1 MRIWPRTDASALYEQ
16 INMSPRTDAIVL
28 YEHWT
33 CHLELMLLHCM
44 NISPRW
50 VAVFI
55 SLIVI
60 RVLSPRVAFW
70 YRCAVTRWSVQI
82 LARRRGR
89 HIGVMYHRGTS
100 PIHVEVVVEIRGA
113 VTFNAWS
120 APRVHTTLV
129 VHSCKWQ
136 RKRLNSQKACQ
147 WKKRTFNYPIPQIT
161 FFLLKFS
168 NKIVIPLKPCTDC
181 TCL

>member
-1 MRIWPRTDASALYEQ
+1 
-16 INMSPRTDAIVL
+16 MSPRTDAIVL

-50 VAVFI
+50 VAVFV

-100 PIHVEVVVEIRGA
+100 SIHVEVVVEIRGA

-120 APRVHTTLV
+120 APRMHTTLV
-129 VHSCKWQ
+129 VHSCKWKKNGSIV
-136 RKRLNSQKACQ
+136 RKHVNG
-147 WKKRTFNYPIPQIT
+147 KKEPSIT
-161 FFLLKFS
+161 LFHKLLFFLKIS